1 MKFSQRTIIVAL
13 IVALTMTGS
22 RKKSARGGSG
32 DGDIATD
39 NNDNAG
45 TNKSLNP
52 AGSYTA
58 VEAISASP
66 LPFREVQPNGRSIV
80 LQLVGDEDDAYL
92 VDLDG
97 YTVLHDNITKEYRYA
112 QHNGNTGDLEC
123 STVSVGDDTVVILD
137 AKENDVEN
145 TIDDDNEEEDVDDDK
160 DRPHKYLRYGG
171 GGDAMNATALSPPSS
186 PQTTTTT
193 SNNEIIPPKTVV
205 QLQKGIR
212 PTRPKDCTDKWCGD
226 SNDSDGLHRMLLQHN
241 QQQQQHRSSISSTP
255 KDNSERS
262 LRGSSL
268 TSGILDEESKP
279 RSLLRNL
286 VIPLLWSDHTDRA
299 LPTVEQLNVLMNHDG
314 PHTLCPNGSIR
325 DFFLQNSYGQLS
337 IDSYVVDWVPMK
349 FSESYYANGNRG
361 LSRHFHN
368 AIIDALN
375 YLEDNQLVNFDEFD
389 LDNDSKIDA
398 ITFLHSGYA
407 AEFGGTD
414 MYGTHYT
421 DRIWSHKWM
430 ISPRFSSSRSGV
442 VVGDYHVASAFWG
455 TSGSAI
461 ARIGVI
467 AHETGHFLGLP
478 DLYDINGGGNG
489 IGSYGAM
496 GNAWGFDGSQ
506 NFPPHLSAWS
516 KLQLGWL
523 DAVEPTEGRN
533 LVEASEIQSPTLPQV
548 YKITRDFPDG
558 EYLLIENRQ
567 PLGFDG
573 RMPQGG
579 LVIWHI
585 DEKAGLHQEGS
596 PSQPSWPQNGNH
608 YRVAVL
614 PADGEYHLEQMQNR
628 GDRHDVFHAQGVSNE
643 LRGCRTHPSCQH
655 PNTNSYQNGQIVPTG
670 ISISMISNSDIIM
683 SFYFSSSSSMDED
696 DNLSVQ
702 PSPSPTMA
710 PSLSPTY
717 SPLSVML
724 DVSKAD
730 PQDYD
735 DMDKNRPNEEGNEEE
750 QSFVFHVTVEGGVP
764 PYAFAWSFGDGSL
777 MFGPEDT
784 RIHSFPIPNPKQS
797 SSDSKSLGEGH
808 EGRTETTSSYT
819 IRVVALDGNGDTERT
834 NIALSL

>member
-1 MKFSQRTIIVAL
+1 MELSQRTIIAALTVAL
-13 IVALTMTGS
+13 AMAGRS
-22 RKKSARGGSG
+22 GGSG
-32 DGDIATD
+32 NGNVGMSNRSPTI
-39 NNDNAG
+39 
-45 TNKSLNP
+45 S
-52 AGSYTA
+52 GSYTVV

-66 LPFREVQPNGRSIV
+66 IPFREVQPNGRSIV
-80 LQLVGDEDDAYL
+80 LQLVGDEEDAYL

-97 YTVLHDNITKEYRYA
+97 YTVLHDNATKEYRYA
-112 QHNGNTGDLEC
+112 QHNGTTGDLEC
-123 STVSVGDDTVVILD
+123 STVSVGDDAVVILD
-137 AKENDVEN
+137 LSDGVEN
-145 TIDDDNEEEDVDDDK
+145 TRDDDNEEEEEDYDE
-160 DRPHKYLRYGG
+160 DRPHQYLQFGG
-171 GGDAMNATALSPPSS
+171 GGDDAMNATALSPPPSS
-186 PQTTTTT
+186 PTPTSAT

-212 PTRPKDCTDKWCGD
+212 PTRPKDCTDNWCDD
-226 SNDSDGLHRMLLQHN
+226 SNDSDGLHRMLLQQN
-241 QQQQQHRSSISSTP
+241 QKQQQHGSSSSSMP
-255 KDNSERS
+255 KDNSGRS
-262 LRGSSL
+262 LRGSS
-268 TSGILDEESKP
+268 SSSAILDEESKP
-279 RSLLRNL
+279 RSVLRNL

-325 DFFLQNSYGQLS
+325 DFFLQNSYGRLS
-337 IDSYVVDWVPMK
+337 IDSYVVDWIPMK
-349 FSESYYANGNRG
+349 FSESYYADGNRG
-361 LSRHFHN
+361 LSRHFHK
-368 AIIDALN
+368 AIVDALN
-375 YLEDNQLVNFDEFD
+375 YLDDNQLVNFDEFD

-523 DAVEPTEGRN
+523 DSVEPTEGRN

-819 IRVVALDGNGDTERT
+819 IRVVALDGNGDT
-834 NIALSL
+834 